1 MRAFQILF
9 SISILFCVSFTWSK
23 VPVPAADSLQIENN
37 RSGVPKVQSRSTI
50 DKTLEMASRKLQ
62 SKVESDRISAAKLLG
77 KYTIR
82 NSSLL
87 LIGSL
92 NDSSA
97 LVRRAVLVSLVEH
110 YNNGQIIYEP
120 ALVEKIYSR
129 LGDPDVEVRR
139 EVSALIPRLVPGLL
153 QSGMEKFEINGRV
166 VYRSRPG
173 KLRPDLEKLTLSAFL
188 DSDSVVRQNLLR
200 NHFSLR
206 VQIPPA
212 TMVALLQD
220 QDSRVL
226 LAALDQVRIYPRF
239 PDIVHAVKQL
249 ALHNDFGV
257 RAKVAQTAGN
267 LSRSHSDYREVLR
280 VLLKGKDAG
289 LGAQSAIQLARL
301 GEHLSSENI
310 NMILDYLLSV
320 QGLDDFSQ
328 KVFDGLSALGANA
341 SQVYRA
347 LTEHPSGRLRAI
359 AWQRFLI
366 QSNGWDDARSWMPAL
381 TDRNPEVR
389 ELVLGTIRGRISKI
403 KEDDLGILIDS
414 KYPEVRVF
422 AAESFLVAEIKVV
435 ESRYMD
441 LLIDEDGLVRSVT
454 LRSLAKRRVSGW
466 MKVHIRSLFDANY
479 AIQRAAMDGL
489 LSDAKVGVPALLDF
503 VRAHPAEAISSL
515 ARQELERLGFRP

>member
-188 DSDSVVRQNLLR
+188 DTDSVVRQNLLR

-220 QDSRVL
+220 QD
-226 LAALDQVRIYPRF
+226 LA
-239 PDIVHAVKQL
+239 
-249 ALHNDFGV
+249 
-257 RAKVAQTAGN
+257 
-267 LSRSHSDYREVLR
+267 
-280 VLLKGKDAG
+280 
-289 LGAQSAIQLARL
+289 
-301 GEHLSSENI
+301 SS
-310 NMILDYLLSV
+310 
-320 QGLDDFSQ
+320 QP
-328 KVFDGLSALGANA
+328 FDCI
-341 SQVYRA
+341 RKRC
-347 LTEHPSGRLRAI
+347 HAI
-359 AWQRFLI
+359 ALR
-366 QSNGWDDARSWMPAL
+366 RP
-381 TDRNPEVR
+381 
-389 ELVLGTIRGRISKI
+389 LGCS
-403 KEDDLGILIDS
+403 
-414 KYPEVRVF
+414 
-422 AAESFLVAEIKVV
+422 
-435 ESRYMD
+435 
-441 LLIDEDGLVRSVT
+441 
-454 LRSLAKRRVSGW
+454 
-466 MKVHIRSLFDANY
+466 
-479 AIQRAAMDGL
+479 
-489 LSDAKVGVPALLDF
+489 
-503 VRAHPAEAISSL
+503 
-515 ARQELERLGFRP
+515 